1 MEIQG
6 LRNLKPTIV
15 VVGLH
20 TQIIQ
25 SILDFD
31 FAIGYEKPSVV
42 AIIAG
47 GRRYARFFYGKKE
60 ILLPV
65 SSRVTEVSNSIKS
78 NINMMINVTS
88 GRRVLTSTI
97 ETIDH
102 FENLKVGSIFA
113 EGVPEKHAI

>member
-1 MEIQG
+1 MNINE
-6 LRNLKPTIV
+6 LKNLDPKIV

-20 TQIIQ
+20 IPIIQ

-31 FAIGYEKPSVV
+31 FSMGREKPSVV

-47 GRRYARFFYGKKE
+47 GRRFARFFYGRKE

-65 SSRVTEVSNSIKS
+65 SSSVSEVSGEIRANV
-78 NINMMINVTS
+78 NMMINVTS

-97 ETIDH
+97 EAIDH
-102 FENLKVGSIFA
+102 FQNINA
-113 EGVPEKHAI
+113 